1 MRYRRMSF
9 EDSEEQLRRQ
19 AVDVDAICEFHDYV
33 TKPEWLFTD
42 EDESGNEDTRYRQRK
57 GERPGLTALDAT
69 ARELASVGHSVTVVA
84 WVPSRLFRDV
94 ENKEHYFR
102 RWARLGDVLVH
113 TKQGVWSPR
122 DPRDRFV
129 STVVAGADQYY
140 SDDVREKVVRAHDER
155 RLSGLPATGWPGFG
169 HRRACG
175 CKTKE
180 PRCTSSEHDHWIE
193 EPEEAERLRDAARR
207 ILAGANP
214 SAICREWDTEGV
226 PTRLGGQWRLTTL
239 RRVLT
244 SPRLAGILV
253 HNGVEIGRSDAIEP
267 IIDEAAFRR
276 LCERVAGK
284 RHAQAH
290 RGKQLLTGVLV
301 CGVCGS
307 GLNSNMKKGSH
318 GQNNMRIYGCRNDG
332 QCNIKAEAVEAVYI
346 EKMFE
351 RLSDERFSAALA
363 RIDEESDKLL
373 EELRDQEVE
382 LDALKA
388 QAERLR
394 VDVYVAKSDAISA
407 RIDELNRLLN
417 QQASVDIAARWVRK
431 TNRLRK
437 AWDKMPMDEKRGLIL
452 AVVGRSKVLPAKKRG
467 RYATPDEVKARL
479 VPQAGTSETSLLRTQ

>member
-1 MRYRRMSF
+1 MSF
-9 EDSEEQLRRQ
+9 EDTEEQLRRQ
-19 AVDVDAICEFHDYV
+19 AVDVDTICDLHEYL

-57 GERPGLTALDAT
+57 GERPGLAALDAT
-69 ARELASVGHSVTVVA
+69 VCELARAGQPVTVVA

-169 HRRACG
+169 HQRACG
-175 CKTKE
+175 CKAKE
-180 PRCTSSEHDHWIE
+180 PRCASSEHDHWIE
-193 EPEEAERLRDAARR
+193 QPEEAERLRDAVRR
-207 ILAGANP
+207 ILAGTNLA
-214 SAICREWDTEGV
+214 AICRKWGAEGV
-226 PTRLGGQWRLTTL
+226 PTRLGGQWRVTTL
-239 RRVLT
+239 RRVIT

-253 HNGVEIGRSDAIEP
+253 HNGVELGRTDAIEP
-267 IIDEAAFRR
+267 IVDESDFRR
-276 LCERVAGK
+276 LCERVDGK
-284 RHAQAH
+284 RHPRRH

-332 QCNIKAEAVEAVYI
+332 QCNVKAEAVEAVYI
-346 EKMFE
+346 EKMLE

-363 RIDEESDKLL
+363 RTDEESDKLL
-373 EELRDQEVE
+373 DELRDQEVE

-388 QAERLR
+388 QAGRLR

-417 QQASVDIAARWVRK
+417 QTASVDIAARWVGK
-431 TNRLRK
+431 ADRLRK
-437 AWDKMPMDEKRGLIL
+437 AWDKMPMDEKRTLIL
-452 AVVGRSKVLPAKKRG
+452 AVVGRSKVLPAEKRG
-467 RYATPDEVKARL
+467 RYATPVEVKARL
-479 VPQAGTSETSLLRTQ
+479 VPLAGTSETTPLRAR